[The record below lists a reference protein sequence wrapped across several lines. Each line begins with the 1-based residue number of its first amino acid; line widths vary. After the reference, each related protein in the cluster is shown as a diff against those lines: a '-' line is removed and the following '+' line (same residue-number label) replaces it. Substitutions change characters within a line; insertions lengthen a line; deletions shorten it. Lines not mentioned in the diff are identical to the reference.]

1 MDNSTIRSRLL
12 DIRDYDEAVREF
24 SWEGLWEIVDGS
36 SSHLNI
42 AHECIDRHPDTTIAA
57 RIQFADGHREIYS
70 FRELKAWTSRFAYFL
85 GHERIERGDCIA
97 IMLDPSLEF
106 LACKFGAMKRGV
118 TVALLSTL
126 FGADAVLQRIEQCK
140 PKLLIVPPG
149 SKIRLG
155 DHLGVRVVKADAALR
170 TALAAEPDSFPVADT
185 SADDLAFYL
194 FTSGTTRKRA
204 AAIPHRHRAVVT
216 LMQSALYG
224 FGIRPGDVFFSPSSP
239 AYGFSAHTL
248 ISPLALG
255 VAVGS
260 LSGPFDP
267 IRVLE
272 ALQEFRITNLCAPP
286 TAYRGI
292 MKSGRTGDYRL
303 VLEKA
308 TYSGEPMDSATAQWV
323 QANFKVPPCG
333 VYGSAEVS
341 TFIGNYP
348 GFDGFVVKPG
358 ALGKPFPG
366 REVAI
371 LDETGKLCPP
381 GVTGEIAIR
390 KRGEW
395 FLIKD
400 RGSMDED
407 GYFYHAGRSDD
418 AIISAGYTI
427 SATEMEDVLLRHK
440 DVKDVA
446 VVGVKD
452 EMRGLI
458 PKAFIV
464 SDRRGPEFVSDLQI
478 FAKEHLGKHE
488 YPRAVAFLDA
498 LPRTAAS
505 KIDRKALRAMD
516 SGN

>member
-1 MDNSTIRSRLL
+1 MNSSVIRSRLL
-12 DIRDYDEAVREF
+12 EIRDYDQALREF
-24 SWEGLWEIVDGS
+24 SWDGLWEIVDGS
-36 SSHLNI
+36 QAHLNI

-57 RIQFADGHREIYS
+57 RIQFTDGHREIYS
-70 FRELKAWTSRFAYFL
+70 FRELKVWTSRFAHFL
-85 GHERIERGDCIA
+85 GQEGIERGDCIA
-97 IMLDPSLEF
+97 IMLDHSLEF
-106 LACKFGAMKRGV
+106 LTCKFGAMKRGV

-126 FGADAVLQRIEQCK
+126 FGVDAILQRIEQCK

-149 SKIRLG
+149 SKNGLEDRV
-155 DHLGVRVVKADAALR
+155 GVRVVEADASLR
-170 TALAAEPDSFPVADT
+170 DVLAAEPDYFPIADT

-204 AAIPHRHRAVVT
+204 AAILHRHRAVVT

-224 FGIRPGDVFFSPSSP
+224 FGIRPGDRFFSSSSP

-255 VAVGS
+255 IAVGS
-260 LSGPFDP
+260 LSGSFDP
-267 IRVLE
+267 IRILE
-272 ALQEFRITNLCAPP
+272 ALQEFHITNFCAPP

-292 MKSGRTGDYRL
+292 MKSGRVGDYRL
-303 VLEKA
+303 TLEKA
-308 TYSGEPMDSATAQWV
+308 TYSGEPMDSTTAQWV
-323 QANFKVPPCG
+323 QENFKVPACG

-348 GFDGFVVKPG
+348 GFDGYSVKAG

-366 REVAI
+366 REVAT
-371 LDETGKLCPP
+371 LDETGKPCPA
-381 GVTGEIAIR
+381 GVVGEIAIR

-400 RGSMDED
+400 RGSMDAQ

-427 SATEMEDVLLRHK
+427 SATEMEDVLLRHE

-458 PKAFIV
+458 PKAFVV
-464 SDRRGPEFVSDLQI
+464 SDRRGPEFASELQA

-488 YPRAVAFLDA
+488 YPRAIAFLDA
-498 LPRTAAS
+498 LPRTTAS
-505 KIDRKALRAMD
+505 KIDRKALRAMGA
-516 SGN
+516 GN

>member
-1 MDNSTIRSRLL
+1 M
-12 DIRDYDEAVREF
+12 
-24 SWEGLWEIVDGS
+24 DGS
-36 SSHLNI
+36 TTHLNI
-42 AHECIDRHPDTTIAA
+42 AHECIDRHPDDIVAA
-57 RIQFADGHREIYS
+57 RIQFADGHRQIYNY
-70 FRELKAWTSRFAYFL
+70 RELKAWTSRFAHFL
-85 GHERIERGDCIA
+85 GHQGIERGDCIA

-106 LACKFGAMKRGV
+106 LTCKFGAMKRGV

-126 FGADAVLQRIEQCK
+126 FGLEAVLQRIEQCK

-149 SKIRLG
+149 TSDSFRDG
-155 DHLGVRVVKADAALR
+155 CGVQVITADASLRALLVR
-170 TALAAEPDSFPVADT
+170 EPDCFSVADT
-185 SADDLAFYL
+185 SADELAFYL

-216 LMQSALYG
+216 LMQSALFG
-224 FGIRPGDVFFSPSSP
+224 FGIRPGDIFFSPSSP

-255 VAVGS
+255 VGVGS

-267 IRVLE
+267 VRVLE
-272 ALQEFRITNLCAPP
+272 ALQEFRVSNLCAPP

-292 MKSGRTGDYRL
+292 MKSGQAENYRIAL
-303 VLEKA
+303 KKA
-308 TYSGEPMDSATAQWV
+308 TYSGEPMDSTTARWV
-323 QANFKVPPCG
+323 QETFKVPACG

-341 TFIGNYP
+341 TFIGNFP
-348 GFDGFVVKPG
+348 GFDGFIVKPG
-358 ALGKPFPG
+358 SLGKPFPG

-371 LDETGKLCPP
+371 LDESGNPCPP
-381 GVTGEIAIR
+381 RVTGEIAIR
-390 KRGEW
+390 KRGDW
-395 FLIKD
+395 FLVKD
-400 RGSMDED
+400 RGMVDED

-418 AIISAGYTI
+418 AIISSGYTI

-452 EMRGLI
+452 ELRGLI

-464 SDRRGPEFVSDLQI
+464 SDRRGPEFILELQAY
-478 FAKEHLGKHE
+478 AKERLGKHE
-488 YPRAVAFLDA
+488 YPRAVAFLDL

-505 KIDRKALRAMD
+505 KIDRKSLRDM
-516 SGN
+516 NTC